1 MNFDDLTDQEID
13 TLMEAVQAKIAAR
26 GGGACPAGGD
36 DQPAEDEKFSQI
48 AAVLETMQAKIS
60 AMDEEIDA
68 LVELV
73 QHEIIDKIEEGVEQG
88 RRTNGIKGLGE
99 KYGEKFE
106 PFREFYGQMSGG
118 ADILERLWEEL
129 EEARSGREDWNE
141 EAEGGKIEEL
151 LKGLT
156 ERRDGIKGA
165 LGEKPGKEEE
175 GKAVSVEKVTAA
187 PVEGPEDIEA
197 MVKNMKRRGIPG
209 MPR

>member
-13 TLMEAVQAKIAAR
+13 TLQAAIQEKIAAR
-26 GGGACPAGGD
+26 GGAAPEKD
-36 DQPAEDEKFSQI
+36 DQPAENEKFSQI

-118 ADILERLWEEL
+118 ADILEKLWEEL

-156 ERRDGIKGA
+156 DRRDGIKGA

-197 MVKNMKRRGIPG
+197 MVKNMKKTRIPG
-209 MPR
+209 MPK